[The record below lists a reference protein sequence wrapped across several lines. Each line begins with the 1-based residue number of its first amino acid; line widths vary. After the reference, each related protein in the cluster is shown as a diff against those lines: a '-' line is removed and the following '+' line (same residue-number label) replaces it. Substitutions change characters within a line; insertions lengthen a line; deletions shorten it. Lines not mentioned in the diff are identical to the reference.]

1 MKAKQSK
8 QLGKLL
14 AFASAIVGL
23 VAVIMIFLPQIVA
36 ANENSDTAY
45 NGIAIA
51 FGKTLYD
58 KLGITSKIDFSFLN
72 LLCYLLVVVGL
83 VLTVLQICGIC
94 KSKLVTFISAIAF
107 IAGGILFFFALNF
120 STITNSGS
128 VSLPFLGEIS
138 SKGTHKFAEANTEN
152 YTAWKLGTGA
162 IVGGITAILAGIENI
177 GRAILTK

>member
-36 ANENSDTAY
+36 ASENSDTAY

-51 FGKTLYD
+51 FGKQ
-58 KLGITSKIDFSFLN
+58 ISKIGTENNYILTKVDFSFLN

-83 VLTVLQICGIC
+83 LQICGIC

-107 IAGGILFFFALNF
+107 IAGGVLFFFALNF
-120 STITNSGS
+120 SSISTITVTSIGKTNP
-128 VSLPFLGEIS
+128 VV
-138 SKGTHKFAEANTEN
+138 KKFADFNSEN
-152 YTAWKLGTGA
+152 ATAWKLGTGA
-162 IVGGITAILAGIENI
+162 IVGGTMAILAGVENI
-177 GRAILTK
+177 GRALLSK